1 MCINRV
7 SKNTENNGN
16 FSNSHWWENGKMYI
30 KHSVKVEMD
39 KLSPHSIVWMKV
51 SSIIFNQKI
60 NSKGLHMRSCV
71 NDIREKKKQICKY
84 TII

>member
-1 MCINRV
+1 MEISQIHIDERM
-7 SKNTENNGN
+7 E
-16 FSNSHWWENGKMYI
+16 KMYI

-71 NDIREKKKQICKY
+71 NDIRGKKKQICKY